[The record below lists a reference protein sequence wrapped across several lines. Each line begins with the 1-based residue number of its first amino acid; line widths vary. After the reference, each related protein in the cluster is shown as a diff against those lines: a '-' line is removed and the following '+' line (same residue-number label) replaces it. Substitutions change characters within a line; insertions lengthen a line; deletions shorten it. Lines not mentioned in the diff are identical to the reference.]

1 MTQINKTSVGLDI
14 SMNTYCATIAVLNG
28 DLEIDYLGYG
38 EFENNKKGFNNME
51 KWLKSFDLKTE
62 EFHFTMEATGVYYEK
77 IANYLYLKNHSIHV
91 VLANKIKRFT
101 ESLDVKSKTDK
112 IDSKNIAQFG
122 IERKLKN
129 WQPPIPYFAEL
140 KSLTRERANVIKVRT
155 QFKNNLHALN
165 HSHSPNKGNIRRLNS
180 IIKSLDTQ
188 VKEIEAEIRLKSK
201 SDVEIK
207 EKIDKLTSIPGVAE
221 ITAITIVAETNG
233 FALIEN
239 AKQLSSYAG
248 LDVRL
253 RESGKWKGQ
262 SKISKK
268 GNSFI
273 RGALYFPALTAIRC
287 NNEYKST
294 YERITTKKKSKVGI
308 TAISRKLLVLIYSLW
323 KNEITYQNNYKDKK
337 AA

>member
-1 MTQINKTSVGLDI
+1 MKQINKTSVGLDI
-14 SMNTYCATIAVLNG
+14 SMDTFWATIAVLN
-28 DLEIDYLGYG
+28 DDFEIDYLGYS
-38 EFENNKKGFNNME
+38 EFENNKKGFKNME
-51 KWLKSFDLKTE
+51 KWLKNFEIKYE

-77 IANYLYLKNHSIHV
+77 IANYLYQKNHSIHV

-129 WQPPIPYFAEL
+129 WQPPASYFAEL
-140 KSLTRERANVIKVRT
+140 KSLTRERANIIKVRT

-165 HSHSPNKGNIRRLNS
+165 HSHSANKGNIRRLNS
-180 IIKSLDTQ
+180 IIKSLDAQ

-201 SDVEIK
+201 SDVKIK

-239 AKQLSSYAG
+239 AKQLTSYAG
-248 LDVRL
+248 FDVRL

-294 YERITTKKKSKVGI
+294 YKRITTKKKSKVGI

-323 KNEITYQNNYKDKK
+323 KNEITYQNNYKGKK